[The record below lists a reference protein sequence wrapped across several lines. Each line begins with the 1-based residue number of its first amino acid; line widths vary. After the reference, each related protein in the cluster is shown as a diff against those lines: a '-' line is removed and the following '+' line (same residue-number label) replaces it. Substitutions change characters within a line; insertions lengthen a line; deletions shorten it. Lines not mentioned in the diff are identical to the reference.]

1 MSEDTTTQTVVDTP
15 PAPAT
20 PGATADGARTED
32 LDTLLAQF
40 ELQTTKT
47 DPPSP
52 PAQQV
57 TQTDQGNIAAE
68 LQALKSTVNQFAEQN
83 FRADLNA
90 LVKDVKGDLD
100 YDDDVVEAWIDA
112 QARRDNRLQR
122 AFLERKAKPEVFQ
135 RVAKELGREF
145 SKRVS
150 KRPDPALTE
159 DREAV
164 AAAVRGASTHRAP
177 ESPPPSFGK
186 QSNAE
191 FRKHVMDTY
200 GYDPGV

>member
-1 MSEDTTTQTVVDTP
+1 MSEDTTTQTVVDDTKP
-15 PAPAT
+15 PAQQ
-20 PGATADGARTED
+20 GGQVDGARTED

-40 ELQTTKT
+40 EQQTKE
-47 DPPSP
+47 PPSP

-57 TQTDQGNIAAE
+57 TADQGNIAAE
-68 LQALKSTVNQFAEQN
+68 LQALKSTVNQFAEET

-90 LVKDVKGDLD
+90 LVKQVKGDLD
-100 YDDDVVEAWIDA
+100 YDDDLVEAYIDA

-135 RVAKELGREF
+135 RIAKELGRKF
-145 SKRVS
+145 SERVS

-177 ESPPPSFGK
+177 ESPPPNLGK
-186 QSNAE
+186 QSNNE
-191 FRKHVMDTY
+191 FRRHVIDTF